1 MKLKSRI
8 IQILNKTENLQTQN
22 MTKGL
27 LTLILLM
34 IIQIDNYGQ
43 SLKFNP
49 EGYSINPKLA
59 YYNWTTDDGG
69 FMGGAEINFLQNN
82 YIFSGDYYKYEE
94 WVLFSPTPG
103 EYFNQIGLM
112 IGKYKGNRLF
122 RFQYQ
127 AGLASFWGLK
137 RTELIKKGSG
147 FFSSDKYQSDNFF
160 TVGLTT
166 KLGFK
171 IVPLTFL
178 SIGIDLQTNINLE
191 NTVYMP
197 MISIEIGK
205 LRNKI
210 NEP

>member
-1 MKLKSRI
+1 MKS
-8 IQILNKTENLQTQN
+8 QIKI
-22 MTKGL
+22 KGL
-27 LTLILLM
+27 LTTIFLI
-34 IIQIDNYGQ
+34 ISFIDNYGQ
-43 SLKFNP
+43 DFKFNP
-49 EGYSINPKLA
+49 DGFSINPKLA
-59 YYNWTTDDGG
+59 YYNWTNDDGG
-69 FMGGAEINFLQNN
+69 FMGGAEINLLQNDFV
-82 YIFSGDYYKYEE
+82 FSADYYRYEE
-94 WVLFSPTPG
+94 WILFSPTPG

-112 IGKYKGNRLF
+112 LGKYKGDRLF

-127 AGLASFWGLK
+127 AGLATFWGLK
-137 RTELIKKGSG
+137 RTELIKEGSG
-147 FFSSDKYQSDNFF
+147 IFSSDKYESDNFF
-160 TVGLTT
+160 TIGLTT

-178 SIGIDLQTNINLE
+178 SIGIDLQTNINPE